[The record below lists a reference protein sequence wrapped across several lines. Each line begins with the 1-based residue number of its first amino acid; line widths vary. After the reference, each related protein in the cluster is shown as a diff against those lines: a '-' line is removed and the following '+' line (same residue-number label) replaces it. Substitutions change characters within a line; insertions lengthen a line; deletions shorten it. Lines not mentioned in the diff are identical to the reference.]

1 MNPQMDVQP
10 SRRRVHPRSQG
21 VPISEYPPDGSNKVC
36 LKCGLVFPVHRLK
49 RYRDTHPTLKL
60 DLIRYICMD
69 CINNL
74 HPDDLKRVLKPVTR
88 RKKVYKRKIPNPRAL
103 DAAPDLRAARTRSVS
118 EILAVHREALED
130 DPNRLSTEF
139 ILSLTANHTPD
150 DLSDD

>member
-1 MNPQMDVQP
+1 M
-10 SRRRVHPRSQG
+10 
-21 VPISEYPPDGSNKVC
+21 
-36 LKCGLVFPVHRLK
+36 
-49 RYRDTHPTLKL
+49 
-60 DLIRYICMD
+60 
-69 CINNL
+69 
-74 HPDDLKRVLKPVTR
+74 
-88 RKKVYKRKIPNPRAL
+88 YKRKIPNPRAL